1 LIIGIDSIFGSA
13 GVAIIFY
20 TVVTKA
26 LTFPIY
32 QPALK
37 ANALMRL
44 IKPQVEQIQTQY
56 KDNEKEKDRLVR
68 AMYEKVGANPLGGL
82 LPTFA
87 QLPVFVALYS
97 AIKKLAVN
105 DQHFK
110 EPFLWIPSLAGPTSD
125 GNPSLDWIF
134 PLQRVENGFEPLVG
148 WQNAGL
154 YLILPVV
161 LVSVQLFF
169 AKLSSPNKEP
179 DAVTLAFP
187 FIIGFSTLVSPQ
199 GLGIYWLTNSCLSLA
214 QTQLA
219 RTEAD
224 TEFPE
229 LKEIWETYSDKT
241 EEVKQGDKVVLNGRE
256 GVIVYGPDTD
266 NECKVEY
273 EDGSESGFVKA
284 YSLRRR
290 GSKLDMA
297 VAELEVKAN
306 DPKVFLPPKPKSRA
320 VKRKQERQ
328 LKKKMRRS

>member
-1 LIIGIDSIFGSA
+1 VFGSA
-13 GVAIIFY
+13 GIAIIIY
-20 TVVTKA
+20 TVITKA

-37 ANALMRL
+37 TNALMRL

-56 KDNEKEKDRLVR
+56 KDNEKESTRLVR
-68 AMYEKVGANPLGGL
+68 ALYEKVGANPVNGL

-97 AIKKLAVN
+97 AIRKLALN
-105 DQHFK
+105 DEHFK
-110 EPFLWIPSLAGPTSD
+110 EPFLWIPSLSGPTMD
-125 GNPSLDWIF
+125 GNASLDWF
-134 PLQRVENGFEPLVG
+134 LRSRVENGFEPLVG

-161 LVSVQLFF
+161 LVTVQLGF
-169 AKLSSPNKEP
+169 AKLTSPSKEP

-187 FIIGFSTLVSPQ
+187 FIIGISTLVSPQ

-224 TEFPE
+224 SEFPE
-229 LKEIWETYSDKT
+229 LKEIWEAYSDKPD
-241 EEVKQGDKVVLNGRE
+241 EVRQGDKVVLNGRE
-256 GVIVYGPDTD
+256 GVVVYGPDTD
-266 NECKVEY
+266 NECKVAY

-284 YSLRRR
+284 YALRRR
-290 GSKLDMA
+290 GSKLDK
-297 VAELEVKAN
+297 VVSELEGTAN
-306 DPKVFLPPKPKSRA
+306 DPEVFLPPKPKSRA
-320 VKRKQERQ
+320 VKRKQKRQ
-328 LKKKMRRS
+328 AKSKRQRTS